1 MLKRAMMAGINAA
14 GVNVLDLEVASVPV
28 TRFLARQPNV
38 VGGITVRL
46 VEDDT
51 QAVVIRFF
59 DGNGLDMSEA
69 GQRKIERLFNREDF
83 RRALPGEI
91 GDIVFQ
97 PRARAQSAVAR
108 ESCSAWGTSECSRN
122 LRMGD

>member
-28 TRFLARQPNV
+28 TRFLARQPNA

-46 VEDDT
+46 VEEDT
-51 QAVVIRFF
+51 QAVVMRFF
-59 DGNGLDMSEA
+59 DGNGLDMSEG

-91 GDIVFQ
+91 GEIGFP
-97 PRARAQSAVAR
+97 PRAPEHYSVALEATAHAEPVQPNR
-108 ESCSAWGTSECSRN
+108 PKEV
-122 LRMGD
+122 